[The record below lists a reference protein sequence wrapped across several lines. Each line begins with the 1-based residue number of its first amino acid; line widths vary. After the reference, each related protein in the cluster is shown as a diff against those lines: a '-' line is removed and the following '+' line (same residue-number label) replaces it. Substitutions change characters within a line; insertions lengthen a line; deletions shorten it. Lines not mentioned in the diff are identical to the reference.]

1 MASALKPS
9 VFHFLPCKIVRTF
22 FCEKKTIFF
31 SLSVEILRCVSPESM
46 LELYLDM
53 VSVFGTGKTEME
65 KETRIRRN
73 ALEQIS

>member
-9 VFHFLPCKIVRTF
+9 VFLFPCNSKSLF
-22 FCEKKTIFF
+22 AKKTIFF

-53 VSVFGTGKTEME
+53 VSVFGTE
-65 KETRIRRN
+65 KRRWRKKR
-73 ALEQIS
+73 E

>member
-9 VFHFLPCKIVRTF
+9 VFLFPCNSKSF
-22 FCEKKTIFF
+22 FAKKTIFF

-53 VSVFGTGKTEME
+53 VSVFGRERNE
-65 KETRIRRN
+65 NKEER
-73 ALEQIS
+73 S

>member
-9 VFHFLPCKIVRTF
+9 VFLFSCNSKNF
-22 FCEKKTIFF
+22 FAKKTIFF

-53 VSVFGTGKTEME
+53 VWNRKTEME

>member
-9 VFHFLPCKIVRTF
+9 VFLFSCNSKNF
-22 FCEKKTIFF
+22 FAKKTIFF

-53 VSVFGTGKTEME
+53 VSVFGTNGDGERNE
-65 KETRIRRN
+65 NKEER
-73 ALEQIS
+73 S